1 MVPPDML
8 PPLEATAAGS
18 RTVEVG
24 TIVSAHFFS
33 TANPW
38 PACGRRETSQGHTT
52 VETLPSERK
61 VWTLPL
67 SARRAPKIISNINQL
82 PLVCTAPPCE
92 PPDLH
97 RSQPS
102 PSSFQYR
109 ASLAV
114 NTSPSDFWSV
124 QRTLYF
130 KNQCNEQGQHIC
142 SEILTW
148 EGPLGPG
155 VWQLY
160 STQSTT
166 VWGACWHLF
175 CCCALSLHFSFHTN
189 PQRPPCPLGRPI
201 HL

>member
-1 MVPPDML
+1 VLVAVYIPAYHPVHTSSLCTDMTATFGLPPLANVSEWKAADMVPPDML

-18 RTVEVG
+18 RSVEVG
-24 TIVSAHFFS
+24 TIVSAHFIS

-109 ASLAV
+109 A
-114 NTSPSDFWSV
+114 
-124 QRTLYF
+124 R
-130 KNQCNEQGQHIC
+130 QC
-142 SEILTW
+142 
-148 EGPLGPG
+148 
-155 VWQLY
+155 
-160 STQSTT
+160 
-166 VWGACWHLF
+166 
-175 CCCALSLHFSFHTN
+175 
-189 PQRPPCPLGRPI
+189 
-201 HL
+201 